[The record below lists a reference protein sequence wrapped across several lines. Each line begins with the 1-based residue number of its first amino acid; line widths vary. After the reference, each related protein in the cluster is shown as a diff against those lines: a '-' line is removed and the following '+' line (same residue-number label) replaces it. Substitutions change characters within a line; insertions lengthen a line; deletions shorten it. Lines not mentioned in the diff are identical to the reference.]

1 MMRSC
6 VTKKCL
12 MVWLKVFSTLL
23 AMGGLF
29 YVAGAYAADAKG
41 IGGMATNVATAFK
54 PVGKMLIGMS
64 YLCGIG
70 FAMAGIFK
78 FKQHKD
84 NPTQIPVGTPIA
96 LMFIGVALVFLP
108 AFFKLG
114 GDTMGLTAKS
124 AGGFTGS
131 GADSIPGGPGS

>member
-1 MMRSC
+1 MMRSYF
-6 VTKKCL
+6 TKKSL
-12 MVWLKVFSTLL
+12 LAWLKVVSSLL
-23 AMGGLF
+23 VMGGLF
-29 YVAGAYAADAKG
+29 YVAGAYAAGTGDKG
-41 IGGMATNVATAFK
+41 IGGMATNVAGAFK
-54 PVGKMLIGMS
+54 PVGQMLIGMS

-108 AFFKLG
+108 SFFKLG
-114 GDTMGLTAKS
+114 GETMGVTA

-131 GADSIPGGPGS
+131 GSMSLPGGGGK